1 MCQGSGVYAGAA
13 VVSPE
18 LGLLFWQSRMFLT
31 CSWLS
36 SSTVIVLELLYPPLG
51 NWVLSLPLVCY
62 SWGFLLGS
70 EEAEHS
76 PVSGLFLRDRWFSGC
91 RLHSSGQTVK
101 REEKNGANRI
111 RDRETCSH
119 QSCTCTTGGVLQLW
133 SSDWVHLSF

>member
-13 VVSPE
+13 VVSPK
-18 LGLLFWQSRMFLT
+18 LGLLFWQSQMFLT

-70 EEAEHS
+70 EVAERS
-76 PVSGLFLRDRWFSGC
+76 PVSGLFL
-91 RLHSSGQTVK
+91 
-101 REEKNGANRI
+101 
-111 RDRETCSH
+111 
-119 QSCTCTTGGVLQLW
+119 
-133 SSDWVHLSF
+133 